1 MACCAGQISQLTCSV
16 ELGIQIAITR
26 ASGDLDGLQP
36 PLTTGVLC
44 LRRKSRENRTVLW
57 LIRLALDHLW
67 IEVALPSGKLPAD
80 LVAEID
86 SVASSNVSRST
97 T

>member
-26 ASGDLDGLQP
+26 ELGDLDGLQP

-44 LRRKSRENRTVLW
+44 LRRKSRRKPNSLMAHSARFGSS
-57 LIRLALDHLW
+57 LD
-67 IEVALPSGKLPAD
+67 
-80 LVAEID
+80 
-86 SVASSNVSRST
+86 RSCVT
-97 T
+97 LR